1 MGTRVTD
8 LRCKEVI
15 NVTDGL
21 RLGFV
26 SDVEILLPEGK
37 VLALVV
43 PGPCRFFGLF
53 GRKDDFVIPWNCIRR
68 IGSDII
74 LVELEP
80 DKCRVPPAQA
90 GLVLKEAAGGA
101 WMINRPGFGRSPP
114 TGRADR
120 ENPWGLWNEGRTDV
134 NKITASRLQRL
145 AVISSLLYRSRPGGP
160 AR

>member
-80 DKCRVPPAQA
+80 DKCRVP
-90 GLVLKEAAGGA
+90 
-101 WMINRPGFGRSPP
+101 RP
-114 TGRADR
+114 
-120 ENPWGLWNEGRTDV
+120 
-134 NKITASRLQRL
+134 K
-145 AVISSLLYRSRPGGP
+145 PGWF
-160 AR
+160 